1 MALMEERMKLADEV
15 LVEIVDIVR
24 TGLVEQKDISDLLR
38 DLDLQVD
45 KDQKLVLTEA
55 FKSRKGR
62 VT

>member
-1 MALMEERMKLADEV
+1 MKLSDEV

-45 KDQKLVLTEA
+45 DDQLIDRLVLTSA
-55 FKSRKGR
+55 YKARKGR
-62 VT
+62 AV

>member
-1 MALMEERMKLADEV
+1 MKLGDDV

-38 DLDLQVD
+38 ELDLEQ
-45 KDQKLVLTEA
+45 LTQMDDMSPRILTLTKEYKA
-55 FKSRKGR
+55 RKGR